1 MRIGDRVY
9 CQQALEKKTI
19 MLLTETGHSCMLS
32 ALTLE
37 LELYG
42 LYSNMSDGNRL
53 ERGVGVETAHTLP
66 ADTLQPLNQNPK

>member
-1 MRIGDRVY
+1 
-9 CQQALEKKTI
+9 
-19 MLLTETGHSCMLS
+19 MLS

-53 ERGVGVETAHTLP
+53 ERGVGVETAHTLL